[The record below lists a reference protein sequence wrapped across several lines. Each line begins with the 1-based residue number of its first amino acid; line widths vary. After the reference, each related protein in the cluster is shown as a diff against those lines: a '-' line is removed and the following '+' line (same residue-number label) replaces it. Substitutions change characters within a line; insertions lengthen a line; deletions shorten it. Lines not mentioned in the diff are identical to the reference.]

1 MHRGVVLISRPT
13 LRRLFIL
20 FSMVIEHTI
29 KKIADAVV
37 LMLIFGV
44 ISRLPSIIRC
54 RIRL

>member
-1 MHRGVVLISRPT
+1 MHRGVELISRPT
-13 LRRLFIL
+13 LHRLFIL
-20 FSMVIEHTI
+20 FSMFIEHTI

-44 ISRLPSIIRC
+44 ISRLPSIIRW